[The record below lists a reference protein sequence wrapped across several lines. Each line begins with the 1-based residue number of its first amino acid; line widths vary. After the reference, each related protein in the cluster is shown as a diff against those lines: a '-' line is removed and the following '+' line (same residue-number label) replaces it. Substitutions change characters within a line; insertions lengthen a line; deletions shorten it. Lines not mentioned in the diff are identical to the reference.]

1 MNPQHTEDY
10 KQTAVK
16 YYLEHNEDMRNT
28 CKIFNCKFQSL
39 ARWVEK
45 YKQNGNIN
53 RKTRK
58 NHNLKITSEIEKFV
72 KEYVRKYSTTT
83 LWELSKLVNDKF
95 KVHLTDSSIYN
106 ILHKH
111 KLTRKRLRSKYYP
124 EKREGQESSDLKTF
138 YAKLNTYDYKR
149 TICLDETS
157 IYLNM
162 KPSYGRS
169 KSGTRVIK
177 KTNIYPFKRYN
188 MLCAICANK
197 VVGWKLYKDIKGGL
211 KTQNILDFYD
221 EFIKDNYKNYL
232 IIMDNA
238 VIHKS
243 KMIRE
248 KIEDNHNYLLYSVP
262 YHPETN
268 SIEEFFSQLK
278 HYIKKESP
286 NTYEDIDKVI
296 KDILKNKIQK
306 EHLTNYLKHS
316 YRIYT

>member
-1 MNPQHTEDY
+1 
-10 KQTAVK
+10 
-16 YYLEHNEDMRNT
+16 
-28 CKIFNCKFQSL
+28 
-39 ARWVEK
+39 
-45 YKQNGNIN
+45 
-53 RKTRK
+53 
-58 NHNLKITSEIEKFV
+58 
-72 KEYVRKYSTTT
+72 
-83 LWELSKLVNDKF
+83 
-95 KVHLTDSSIYN
+95 
-106 ILHKH
+106 
-111 KLTRKRLRSKYYP
+111 
-124 EKREGQESSDLKTF
+124 
-138 YAKLNTYDYKR
+138 
-149 TICLDETS
+149 
-157 IYLNM
+157 M

-169 KSGTRVIK
+169 RSGTRVIK

-286 NTYEDIDKVI
+286 NTYENIDTTI
-296 KDILKNKIQK
+296 KDVLANKIKK

-316 YRIYT
+316 YRIYK